1 MADLLQKC
9 SVCLALVDEE
19 DLFCANCGTEAPSRQ
34 QVAAGEAETFRHNFE
49 CQGCGASMS
58 YDASAQTL
66 RCPFCGSS
74 RLESKPD
81 AKSLPPAR
89 VVPLGIGRDSAE
101 ATMRR
106 WLGRGFW
113 RPGDL
118 AERAAVTT
126 MTAVY
131 VPYWV
136 FTAKT
141 FTYWTADSSQT
152 PFGASGD
159 WVPMSGEHR
168 GSYAGLL
175 VGASSVLTPGETSAL
190 CPFDLGRAVP
200 TNQVDMENVIVEQFL
215 VQRKYARPLARQ
227 GLEDLERAAC
237 AQYVPGQN
245 RNLQVNVRL
254 EGLSSEPVL
263 LPVWVMAYRYQDQVF
278 RFLINGQTGK
288 ATGQAPS
295 SWKKIVVAILIAI
308 LILLMLL
315 GCLGVGGAIMNADA
329 GDRVPPSADWRP
341 LFVMG
346 KAKLPANSPIGEQ
359 LVFGK
364 QTSSNQRIVEHL
376 GGQDQGSSVRPVIMG
391 AAVLSER

>member
-1 MADLLQKC
+1 MSDVLQKC

-19 DLFCANCGTEAPSRQ
+19 DLFCANCGTEAPVREQ
-34 QVAAGEAETFRHNFE
+34 AAAGETQTFRHHFE

-74 RLESKPD
+74 HLENKPD
-81 AKSLPPAR
+81 AKSLTPHR
-89 VVPLGIGRDSAE
+89 VVPLNVDRDSAV
-101 ATMRR
+101 ANMRS
-106 WLGRGFW
+106 WLGKGFW

-118 AERAAVTT
+118 SERAAVTT

-136 FTAKT
+136 FTAQT

-152 PFGASGD
+152 PFGARGD

-168 GSYAGLL
+168 SSYSGLL
-175 VGASSVLTPGETSAL
+175 VGASSVLTPNETTAL

-200 TNQVDMENVIVEQFL
+200 TDQVDLENVIVEQFR

-227 GLEDLERAAC
+227 GLENLERAAC
-237 AQYVPGQN
+237 AQYVPGRN
-245 RNLQVNVRL
+245 RNLKVNVRL

-263 LPVWVMAYRYQDQVF
+263 LPIWVMAYRYQDQVF

-288 ATGQAPS
+288 ATGQAPT
-295 SWKKIVVAILIAI
+295 SWKKIAGAVLIAI
-308 LILLMLL
+308 LVLLMLL
-315 GCLGVGGAIMNADA
+315 ALMGLGGAIMSADA
-329 GDRVPPSADWRP
+329 GSRKPSSIDNAFRA
-341 LFVMG
+341 M
-346 KAKLPANSPIGEQ
+346 
-359 LVFGK
+359 
-364 QTSSNQRIVEHL
+364 
-376 GGQDQGSSVRPVIMG
+376 PVSAMMRDV
-391 AAVLSER
+391 ACF